1 MKYLKSLDYTTLE
14 ARDKSIEAK
23 SSEKAKKM
31 EAMKQKYELD
41 MRVIR
46 KETNQRFNQIMVI
59 IQHSQKLTQI
69 KPEALLNE
77 NFSQ

>member
-1 MKYLKSLDYTTLE
+1 MKYLTFLDYTTLE

-41 MRVIR
+41 MRAIR

-59 IQHSQKLTQI
+59 IQHSPKLTQI

>member
-41 MRVIR
+41 MRAIR

-59 IQHSQKLTQI
+59 IQHSPKLTQI